1 MKDSGVEWIGEIP
14 EGWDVVKIKYLSS
27 LYGRIGWQGLTSHEY
42 QESGPYL
49 ITGTDFINGHIN
61 WDTCVHI
68 TLKRYEEA
76 TQIQIKNDDLLIT
89 KDGTIGKV
97 AIVDELDEKASLN
110 SGVLLIRPINS
121 RRYTVKFCYYILLS
135 DIFWKWYES
144 NQTGN
149 STIKHLY
156 QEKFKEFSYP
166 LPPLPVQYAI
176 SSHLDTKSS
185 LIDSTIEKE
194 REIITKLKEY
204 RQAVITEAVT
214 KGIHAG
220 VPMKDSGVEWI
231 GEIPSDWS
239 IGKIKYTTSKIGSG
253 KTPKG
258 GSETYSEEGILFLR
272 SQNIYD
278 TGLNIEEATFISE
291 NIDEEMANTRVYSDD
306 VLLNITGA
314 SIGRCCI
321 YPSKMNPANV
331 NQHVCIIRVIVNTM
345 IPGYVHYFWV
355 SSSGQTSIDIYQSGA
370 NREGLNFEQIGN
382 TFMPYPSLPEQQDI
396 VDYLDAKC
404 SAIDATI
411 QKRELA
417 IEKLTAYKQSLI
429 YECVTGKMEVLG

>member
-1 MKDSGVEWIGEIP
+1 MKDSGVEWVGEIP
-14 EGWDVVKIKYLSS
+14 EGWDVVKIKYVSS
-27 LYGRIGWQGLTSHEY
+27 LYGRIGWQGLTSNEY

-49 ITGTDFINGHIN
+49 ITGTDFTNGHIN

-121 RRYTVKFCYYILLS
+121 RLYAVKFCYYILLS

-166 LPPLPVQYAI
+166 LPPFPVQYAI
-176 SSHLDTKSS
+176 SSHLDTKCS
-185 LIDSTIEKE
+185 LIESTIEKE
-194 REIITKLKEY
+194 REVIGKLKEY

-214 KGIHAG
+214 KGIRAG

-231 GEIPSDWS
+231 GEVPITCSILKFSRVASVCANLVAPNEYLQYKHVAPNNIEKNTGLLLNCQTVEEDGVESDNHLFYSGQILYSKVRPKLNKVIIAPFDGLCSADMYPITTQILTKYLWYYMISNVFTEQIQVSENRVKMPKINKEELAEILIIVPSD
-239 IGKIKYTTSKIGSG
+239 T
-253 KTPKG
+253 
-258 GSETYSEEGILFLR
+258 
-272 SQNIYD
+272 
-278 TGLNIEEATFISE
+278 
-291 NIDEEMANTRVYSDD
+291 
-306 VLLNITGA
+306 
-314 SIGRCCI
+314 
-321 YPSKMNPANV
+321 
-331 NQHVCIIRVIVNTM
+331 
-345 IPGYVHYFWV
+345 
-355 SSSGQTSIDIYQSGA
+355 
-370 NREGLNFEQIGN
+370 
-382 TFMPYPSLPEQQDI
+382 EQQEI
-396 VDYLDAKC
+396 ADYLDAKC

-411 QKRELA
+411 KKRELA

-429 YECVTGKMEVLG
+429 YECVTGKREVLA